1 MAATVAVYL
10 LGRSGLDLLLLFLLC
25 LVLVFVNVAFCS

>member
-1 MAATVAVYL
+1 MAATVAVYF
-10 LGRSGLDLLLLFLLC
+10 LGSFGLGFLLLFLLG